1 MTMNTKYVAALILV
15 SMPALFSPPKAD
27 AQSKLDA
34 LVGDNTTFALDL
46 YHKLA
51 PTEGNLFFS
60 PHSIST
66 ALAMTYA
73 GARGKTETEMAE
85 TLHFSLGQTELHPA
99 FKELEARL
107 RTSGEAGTRLCV
119 ANSLWPQKDY
129 AFLGDYLSL
138 IEENY
143 GTLITAVDYRSDRES
158 ARQTINQWVENAT
171 EHKIKDILQP
181 RDLKSLTRL
190 VLVNVICFKGTWATQ
205 FAPKNTED
213 ATFHVTFERA
223 VQTPMMRQKI
233 TCRYASLPSLDV
245 LELPY
250 TGGGVSMIIL
260 LPKKIGGL
268 QQIEATLSKENMAKW
283 LGALSTRDVLVFLPR
298 FKTMRRFN
306 LSGTLASMGMVDAF
320 SETSANFAGM
330 DGRPD
335 WLYISALIHKAFV
348 EVNEEGTEAA
358 AATAVVMSG
367 RSVPAQPLVF
377 RADHP
382 FVFLIQETQTGC
394 ILFAGRVSDPTVT
407 GE

>member
-394 ILFAGRVSDPTVT
+394 ILFAGRLSDPTVT